1 MIEGL
6 NGRFCLFPLARRS
19 KEVGGF
25 MGLRRFRR
33 PPEAIFSHF
42 KPPRLL
48 GGSESA
54 IFTDFDRFSK
64 MLKNASGRFP
74 GAAELIP
81 RSARFRPAVAPN
93 SSPGQPQIIP
103 KSAQDLGS

>member
-1 MIEGL
+1 MTEWL

-42 KPPRLL
+42 TAILLLFRLL
-48 GGSESA
+48 SLIGSKTENLENRTSRDLVTSNELYHHSNLILDSRNCS
-54 IFTDFDRFSK
+54 IF
-64 MLKNASGRFP
+64 
-74 GAAELIP
+74 
-81 RSARFRPAVAPN
+81 AV
-93 SSPGQPQIIP
+93 SRMW
-103 KSAQDLGS
+103 